1 MIPIRRL
8 NHAVFYVRDVA
19 RSVAFYEQ
27 AFGFRVI
34 DSRPRGRA
42 PSCAPRSARTT
53 TTSACSRSGWTP
65 QRPEGAAGLYH
76 LAWEVDSITDLVAA
90 RDLLTEMGALVG
102 ASDHEASKSL
112 YGTDPDGN
120 EFEVMWAVPR
130 SVWEQM
136 DHGTTQHLDLDA
148 ELARWSAPRLTAR
161 AGLDPQAA

>member
-34 DSRPRGRA
+34 ESRPRRPGR

-53 TTSACSRSGWTP
+53 TTSACSRSGWARPAPP
-65 QRPEGAAGLYH
+65 QGAAGLYH

-102 ASDHEASKSL
+102 ASDHGASKSL
-112 YGTDPDGN
+112 YGKDPDGN

-136 DHGTTQHLDLDA
+136 DHATTA
-148 ELARWSAPRLTAR
+148 APGPRCR
-161 AGLDPQAA
+161 AGSLERRLG